1 MTSSTTSVLERPN
14 AVQHSVA
21 SGVKTILVHIQND
34 HSLDQRLQTALSLAR
49 ACGAHLSCLHV
60 TAIEAYAAFDS
71 FGGVFAMNDVIEALD
86 KEEAELRSSV
96 ENKLRNED
104 VSWNYIQV
112 TGNVAG
118 QIVSHAALA
127 DLVIVG
133 REAHGAD
140 LTKADIGS
148 LGDLIHRARTP
159 LLIAAN
165 DGQLCDPNGTA
176 MIAWNGSYEV
186 ANAIRS
192 STGLLKLACTVHVVQ
207 IVEEDKNQT
216 FPSTRLLE
224 YLSRHDIHAEL
235 STIDAGVELQ
245 DAYVI
250 ADMLIGRARALDAAY
265 LVMGGYS
272 HSRVSEYIF
281 GGVTRTLLTNR
292 TGPLL
297 IAH

>member
-1 MTSSTTSVLERPN
+1 MTSSKTLVMERPT
-14 AVQHSVA
+14 AVRHSVA
-21 SGVKTILVHIQND
+21 SGVKTILLHIQND
-34 HSLDQRLQTALSLAR
+34 NSLGQGLETALSLAR

-60 TAIEAYAAFDS
+60 TAIEAYVAFDS

-96 ENKLRNED
+96 EEKLRNED
-104 VSWNYIQV
+104 ISWDYTQV
-112 TGNVAG
+112 TGNIAG

-133 REAHGAD
+133 REAYGAD
-140 LTKADIGS
+140 LTKTDMGL

-159 LLIAAN
+159 LLVAAN
-165 DGQLCDPNGTA
+165 DGQLCDPNGRA

-192 STGLLKLACTVHVVQ
+192 STGLLKLASTVHVVQ
-207 IVEEDKNQT
+207 IAEDDKDET

-235 STIDAGVELQ
+235 STIEAGVGLQ
-245 DAYVI
+245 DSYVI
-250 ADMLIGRARALDAAY
+250 ADMLMARARELDAEY

-272 HSRVSEYIF
+272 HNRVSEYIF
-281 GGVTRTLLTNR
+281 GGVTRTLLTNK